1 MESVLNVFIVFD
13 KIIKKYKFQCKKNKY
28 IIVMFLSAGTQ
39 PATLILIGWLFELWL
54 ATANHG
60 YAKNKNVYKI

>member
-1 MESVLNVFIVFD
+1 
-13 KIIKKYKFQCKKNKY
+13 
-28 IIVMFLSAGTQ
+28 MFLSAGTQ

-60 YAKNKNVYKI
+60 YAKNKNVYIKFIAHDAFLE